1 MPHRRKPSKKT
12 EAHKTAKKNAPNDS
26 LLKSNADRAF
36 DNQIDTIQEPIK
48 AQLMQEAN
56 TNGYT
61 HIDEFDFVIS
71 GGDAVDVSLT
81 TSNVRAIFKKLH
93 EVIV

>member
-12 EAHKTAKKNAPNDS
+12 ESHKTAKKNTPKDS
-26 LLKSNADRAF
+26 VLKSNADRAF

-56 TNGYT
+56 TNGYI
-61 HIDEFDFVIS
+61 HIDAFDFALREGNTI
-71 GGDAVDVSLT
+71 DEAQ
-81 TSNVRAIFKKLH
+81 TSPIAREILRK
-93 EVIV
+93 